1 MRSTPVV
8 IQNLFLIK
16 TSFYHLHVEISNTKP
31 AEKRAS
37 KVGIHADK
45 FKWISKSES
54 EQMKIQYKQVV

>member
-1 MRSTPVV
+1 M
-8 IQNLFLIK
+8 QNLFLIK